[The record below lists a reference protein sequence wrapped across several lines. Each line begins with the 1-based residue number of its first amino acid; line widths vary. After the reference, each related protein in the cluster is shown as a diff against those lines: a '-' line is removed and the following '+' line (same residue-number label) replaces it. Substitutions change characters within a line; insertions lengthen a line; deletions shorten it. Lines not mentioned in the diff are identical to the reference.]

1 MVLKN
6 FLAGFGLACSAALLF
21 AGQAI
26 AQNTL
31 PGASGPGEDIPDDA
45 SLFSNA
51 DLVADGYIMFDIAQ
65 MKKLFGQI
73 GYEVVEE
80 SNLSAAENGG
90 INSTVV
96 IMANDYLA
104 HVFLFQDCDGA
115 GCAWFQLINPIPTA
129 EHNIPITLSD
139 INEFNQ
145 AMPYGHATFEEG
157 ANMAVRLSMK
167 TLPKCDT
174 ACIEEQVGAYL
185 STVDVTHEILLE
197 LKNGANTVLN
207 DDLPDRFA
215 LRSTAPIVKT
225 GVASGAVS
233 ALRHDGLGFNLEDF
247 QKTGVVSDLIAWPE
261 ATNKGKFPP
270 LLEPVERH

>member
-1 MVLKN
+1 MIMKK
-6 FLAGFGLACSAALLF
+6 FLAGFGLACSAALFF
-21 AGQAI
+21 ASQAM

-31 PGASGPGEDIPDDA
+31 PGAPGPEADIPDDA

-80 SNLSAAENGG
+80 SSLSSAENGG

-174 ACIEEQVGAYL
+174 VCIEEQIGAYL

-197 LKNGANTVLN
+197 LKNGANVVW
-207 DDLPDRFA
+207 DDRPHRKFA
-215 LRSTAPIVKT
+215 AAPVREMT
-225 GVASGAVS
+225 SARAV
-233 ALRHDGLGFNLEDF
+233 HYDGLEFNLEDF
-247 QKTGVVSDLIAWPE
+247 QKTGVVSDLIAWPQ
-261 ATNKGKFPP
+261 ATSKGNFPP
-270 LLEPVERH
+270 LLEPVEGR